1 VAFDGGLRR
10 RPPASNGRGN
20 VMPEIILEIVEE
32 QVSSLEEIGVEE
44 GCSSSTTCSSL
55 DISDVEFE

>member
-1 VAFDGGLRR
+1 M
-10 RPPASNGRGN
+10 S
-20 VMPEIILEIVEE
+20 EIILTVVEE

-44 GCSSSTTCSSL
+44 GCSSSSSSSSL